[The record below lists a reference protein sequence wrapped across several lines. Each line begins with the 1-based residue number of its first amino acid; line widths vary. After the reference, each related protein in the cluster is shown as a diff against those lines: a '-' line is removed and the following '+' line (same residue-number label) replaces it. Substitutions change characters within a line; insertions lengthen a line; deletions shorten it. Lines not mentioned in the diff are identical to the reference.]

1 MKKGAKI
8 VEKRKSYIGYFIFF
22 IKILVP
28 SLVLL
33 FILRGFILIPV
44 PVDGNSMEKTLSQ
57 GDMIVMEKFSSVKR
71 FDVVVFKLPN
81 GEIYIKR
88 VIGLPGE
95 AIRYEDDQLYINEK
109 PIEEPFLEKNIK
121 KDHETAPYTTNFNLS
136 DLTTKDILPNDS
148 YFVLGDN
155 RRMSKDSR
163 SFGAVESKYILG
175 KAQFVYYPITHMK
188 FIPR

>member
-1 MKKGAKI
+1 M
-8 VEKRKSYIGYFIFF
+8 EKQKSYIGYFIFF
-22 IKILVP
+22 MKILIP
-28 SLVLL
+28 SFVLL

-57 GDMIVMEKFSSVKR
+57 GDMIVMEKFSSIKR

-81 GEIYIKR
+81 GAIYIKR

-95 AIRYEDDQLYINEK
+95 AVRYDNDQLYINDK
-109 PIEEPFLEKNIK
+109 PIEESFLEKNIK
-121 KDHETAPYTTNFNLS
+121 KDHEAVPYTTDFDLSNLITA
-136 DLTTKDILPNDS
+136 DVLPKDS

>member
-1 MKKGAKI
+1 M
-8 VEKRKSYIGYFIFF
+8 EKQRSYIAHFIFF
-22 IKILVP
+22 MKLLVP

-57 GDMIVMEKFSSVKR
+57 GDMIVMEKFSSIKR

-81 GEIYIKR
+81 GAIYIKR
-88 VIGLPGE
+88 IIGLPGDNV
-95 AIRYEDDQLYINEK
+95 RYENDQLFINDK

-136 DLTTKDILPNDS
+136 DLTTEDVLPKDNYL
-148 YFVLGDN
+148 VLGDN

-188 FIPR
+188 IIPR

>member
-1 MKKGAKI
+1 M
-8 VEKRKSYIGYFIFF
+8 EKRKTYIGYIIFF
-22 IKILVP
+22 IKLLIP

-57 GDMIVMEKFSSVKR
+57 GDMIVMEKVSTIKR
-71 FDVVVFKLPN
+71 FDVIVFKLPN
-81 GEIYIKR
+81 ESIYIKR
-88 VIGLPGE
+88 VIGMPGE
-95 AIRYEDDQLYINEK
+95 AIRYDNDQLYINEQA
-109 PIEEPFLEKNIK
+109 IEETFLEKNIK
-121 KDHETAPYTTNFNLS
+121 KDHETAPYTTNVNLS
-136 DLTTKDILPNDS
+136 DLTTEEVLPKDS
-148 YFVLGDN
+148 YFVMGDN

-175 KAQFVYYPITHMK
+175 KAQFVYYPIKHMK

>member
-1 MKKGAKI
+1 M
-8 VEKRKSYIGYFIFF
+8 EKRKSYIGSFIFF
-22 IKILVP
+22 MKLLIP
-28 SLVLL
+28 SLLLL

-57 GDMIVMEKFSSVKR
+57 GDMIAMEKFTSIKR

-81 GEIYIKR
+81 GAIYIKR
-88 VIGLPGE
+88 VIGLPGD
-95 AIRYEDDQLYINEK
+95 AIRYEDDQLYINEQ
-109 PIEEPFLEKNIK
+109 PVEESFLEKNIK

-136 DLTTKDILPNDS
+136 DLITTDVLPKDS

>member
-1 MKKGAKI
+1 MKKQKP
-8 VEKRKSYIGYFIFF
+8 YIGYFIFF
-22 IKILVP
+22 IKLLVP
-28 SLVLL
+28 SLVML
-33 FILRGFILIPV
+33 FILRGFFLIPV

-57 GDMIVMEKFSSVKR
+57 GDMVLMEKFSSIKR
-71 FDVVVFKLPN
+71 FDIIVFKLPN
-81 GEIYIKR
+81 GAIYIKR
-88 VIGLPGE
+88 VIGLPGDTV
-95 AIRYEDDQLYINEK
+95 RYENDQLYINEK

-121 KDHETAPYTTNFNLS
+121 RDHETVPYTTNFNLS
-136 DLTTKDILPNDS
+136 DLITEEVLPEDS